1 MSCLLCL
8 LRSGWWRRSSR
19 AKAADPEA
27 GFANWRLLSPFPCPW
42 NVLSAHCSHSG
53 SRGFH
58 RCSLE
63 GLICY
68 WDHLDLI
75 RSPMKASVWTFNI
88 PTSRSVTTH
97 LAVTQEKTCKFPCLL
112 HLPLTSLEWS
122 GCFSPLLWPSL
133 YGVSFRFHP
142 WKVLRLW
149 PHTLGVSQ
157 SSHVFHNLDT
167 FEEPWTSVA

>member
-1 MSCLLCL
+1 MSSLSAPVWVVEEVIQSKGSWPWSWFCKL
-8 LRSGWWRRSSR
+8 
-19 AKAADPEA
+19 EA
-27 GFANWRLLSPFPCPW
+27 PHPLPLSLEL
-42 NVLSAHCSHSG
+42 LSAHCSHSG